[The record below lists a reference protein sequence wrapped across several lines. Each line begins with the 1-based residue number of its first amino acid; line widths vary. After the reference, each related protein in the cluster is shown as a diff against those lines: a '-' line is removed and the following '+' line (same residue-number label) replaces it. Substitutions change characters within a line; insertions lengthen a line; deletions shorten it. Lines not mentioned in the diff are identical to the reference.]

1 MEEASFQRIK
11 HKLITSTIF
20 SKSVQLCV
28 NNLFKIRS
36 QDSEAIWNDLSL
48 GEGGSAA
55 LPFSVI
61 VSDVAH
67 VSLCELSTN
76 LNNPYSLM
84 WWKPLNLLTECRR
97 IFVSLSILIISAQN
111 KQAYKI
117 YRQLSLTKTFCGT
130 RLTIL
135 QRWQGGAP
143 GCDDE
148 VGLGEGGFAYAQG

>member
-36 QDSEAIWNDLSL
+36 PDSEAIWNDLSL

-84 WWKPLNLLTECRR
+84 WWKPLNLLNSSVWTVFVRR
-97 IFVSLSILIISAQN
+97 FLSQRTNCTDIKREKTVFSLKSVASN
-111 KQAYKI
+111 NVK
-117 YRQLSLTKTFCGT
+117 LSTPWHCSCLWPWVKN
-130 RLTIL
+130 R
-135 QRWQGGAP
+135 RA
-143 GCDDE
+143 
-148 VGLGEGGFAYAQG
+148 